1 MKKYYSSYEEEDAY
15 RKGYYGRYRDYEYE
29 EYSDRARD
37 RAYFDGIKE
46 QEQEKREQRE
56 LMERQEQEEMIHQRY
71 VEEKRQREQEEQIQ
85 EEQQY
90 WHDGIEERE
99 LQRTMNDIEKNLH
112 NDK

>member
-1 MKKYYSSYEEEDAY
+1 MKKHYSSYEEEDAY

-46 QEQEKREQRE
+46 QEQERKQRE

-71 VEEKRQREQEEQIQ
+71 VEEERQREREQEEQIQ

-90 WHDGIEERE
+90 
-99 LQRTMNDIEKNLH
+99 
-112 NDK
+112 